1 MASLKIYGG
10 PWNVYLN
17 RKAKIY
23 LKKHNLQNMQTLC
36 SHVYDC

>member
-17 RKAKIY
+17 RKAKNIFKETQ
-23 LKKHNLQNMQTLC
+23 LAKHANIMFTRI
-36 SHVYDC
+36 